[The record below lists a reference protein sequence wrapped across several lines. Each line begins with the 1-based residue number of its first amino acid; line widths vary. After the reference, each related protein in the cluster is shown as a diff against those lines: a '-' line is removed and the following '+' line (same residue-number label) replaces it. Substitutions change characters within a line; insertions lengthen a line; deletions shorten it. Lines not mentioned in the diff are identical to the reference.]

1 MSETQILIQFKNSL
15 VSFID
20 ELIEAFPQEPDLII
34 LRIFLKDQVPVQDVM
49 NKFIHTINKDDQ
61 QIKKDIEQRNET
73 VFLKNDIFEAISKSK
88 SINFSKLWRSN
99 TLDDEERKIIWKWI
113 DSFILLSERYAKSK
127 IIIS

>member
-99 TLDDEERKIIWKWI
+99 SLDDEERKIIWKWI
-113 DSFILLSERYAKSK
+113 DSFILLSERYVKSK
-127 IIIS
+127 TTNC

>member
-99 TLDDEERKIIWKWI
+99 SLDDEERKIIWKWI

>member
-49 NKFIHTINKDDQ
+49 NKFIHAINKDGQ
-61 QIKKDIEQRNET
+61 QIKKDIEQRNES
-73 VFLKNDIFEAISKSK
+73 VFLKNDIFEAIAKSK
-88 SINFSKLWRSN
+88 SINFSKLWRSD

-113 DSFILLSERYAKSK
+113 DSFVLLSERYVKSK
-127 IIIS
+127 TQNS

>member
-1 MSETQILIQFKNSL
+1 MSENKILIQFKNSL